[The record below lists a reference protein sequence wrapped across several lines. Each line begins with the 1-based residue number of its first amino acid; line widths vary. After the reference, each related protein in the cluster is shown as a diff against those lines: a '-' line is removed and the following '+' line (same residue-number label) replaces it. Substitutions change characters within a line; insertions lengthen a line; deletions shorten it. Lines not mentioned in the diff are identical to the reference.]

1 MNTAPTKTRDYIL
14 PELVDLMF
22 TSVASVVVVGVGLV
36 AAAWMSSAMHGDQV
50 VLAGG
55 IAAAIV
61 TIGRVLIAGA
71 YRRAKPSVTSG
82 AQAKVWE
89 IRYAVGGAAFT
100 ALLGSLSAYIF
111 LTGTPAAQL
120 LISGVMLAY
129 PAGMIVRV
137 AVRPAIA
144 RLQLVLTLG
153 PAIGACLFRGG
164 PELLL
169 MAALLGAYLIVGIE
183 MIGYLHMTITER
195 IMARH
200 ELARMALHDDLTGL
214 PNRAHFRERLQEE
227 YDRTRRYGQRFAVL
241 YLDLDHF
248 KRINDSMGHAAG
260 DELLCQVARRLQAS
274 ARASDI
280 VARLSGDEFVLLQT
294 PITERGQTRALAQR
308 LVEVVGAPYTID
320 GKQVWIGISI
330 GIAICA
336 PPGVEPDALLRRAD
350 RELYEAKEAG
360 RGRYSVEDGEEE
372 RQLAPARQHSRSA

>member
-1 MNTAPTKTRDYIL
+1 MNTAPTGTHDYIL

-36 AAAWMSSAMHGDQV
+36 AAAWMNSAMHGDQV

-55 IAAAIV
+55 GVAAIV

-71 YRRAKPSVTSG
+71 YRRSKPSITSA

-89 IRYAVGGAAFT
+89 LRYAIGGAAFT
-100 ALLGSLSAYIF
+100 ALLGSLSAYVF
-111 LTGTPAAQL
+111 LIGAPAAQL
-120 LISGVMLAY
+120 LIASVMLAY

-153 PAIGACLFRGG
+153 PVIGACLFRGE
-164 PELLL
+164 PEMLL
-169 MAALLGAYLIVGIE
+169 MAALLGAYLIAGIE
-183 MIGYLHMTITER
+183 MIGYLHVTITER

-200 ELARMALHDDLTGL
+200 ELARMALHDDLTRL
-214 PNRAHFRERLQEE
+214 PNRAHFHKRLHEE
-227 YDRTRRYGQRFAVL
+227 CKRARRYGERFAVL

-248 KRINDSMGHAAG
+248 KRVNDSMGHAAG
-260 DELLCQVARRLQAS
+260 DELLRQIARRLQAS

-280 VARLSGDEFVLLQT
+280 VARFSGDEFALMQT
-294 PITERGQTRALAQR
+294 PITEKSQTRALAQR
-308 LVEVVGAPYTID
+308 LVEVVGAPYMID
-320 GKQVWIGISI
+320 EQQVQIGISI
-330 GIAICA
+330 GIAICE
-336 PPGVEPDALLRRAD
+336 PPGDEPDALLRRAD

-360 RGRYSVEDGEEE
+360 RGRYSVEDSGEEK
-372 RQLAPARQHSRSA
+372 RSAPT